1 MFTISETEGLKR
13 QWTLAEGGQLT
24 VGRAYDNDIR
34 IDDLRVSRHH
44 AIIRS
49 LGRDQAVIRN
59 VSSGN
64 LLLVNSQNHSNE
76 AGERPLQSG
85 DEIKI
90 IPAVF
95 KLSWEE
101 QGVIGYTDEPLSSST
116 TVMPATSGFT
126 SLLIS
131 SSFST
136 TKQKEIE
143 ELRRKAEMLAHL
155 CDMSAALATV
165 FDPKSILDY
174 ATDIVM
180 RMIGADCCAALLSE
194 QSEDPQPISIRFRDP
209 NFKPPQPHPI
219 SRTAVRTVLEKRVLL
234 AAHDVALDES
244 LPVSRATLTQ
254 GIRSLACAPLVGRE
268 GVYGALYVDRRG
280 VPDPFTEL
288 DTQLLAAVAAQ
299 AATAV
304 EAARAHERVQRE
316 TLARAA
322 FARFMP
328 EHIIKELVDSPEK
341 FHLGGTNRRIS
352 VLFCDVRGFTRLAHR
367 APPETIVDLLNIL
380 FTEMAAEI
388 FAHQGTLNKYL
399 GDGLMALFGAPVE
412 DEGDALNAV
421 SAAIGM
427 QRRIKHV
434 NEQLTAR
441 GLPKV
446 MLGIG
451 INTGEA
457 TVGCIGA
464 EQRSEYTAIGDTVNI
479 ASRIE
484 GIAHPGQILITY
496 ETAKELGGQFPMSD
510 PWAVEVKHIDEPV
523 QIFSVKYGV
532 SEPLAFDGTN
542 QPEVTNQ

>member
-1 MFTISETEGLKR
+1 MFKISETEGLRR
-13 QWTLAEGGQLT
+13 QWTLPEGGQLT
-24 VGRAYDNDIR
+24 IGRAYDNDIR

-44 AIIRS
+44 AVLRS
-49 LGRDQAVIRN
+49 FTRNHAVIRN
-59 VSSGN
+59 VSSSN
-64 LLLVNSQNHSNE
+64 ILLVNGENVSNS
-76 AGERPLQSG
+76 AGERPVQDG

-90 IPAVF
+90 VPTIF
-95 KLSWEE
+95 RLKWEE
-101 QGVIGYTDEPLSSST
+101 EGVVGYTDEPLSAST
-116 TVMPATSGFT
+116 RFTPAGSGFT

-131 SSFST
+131 TSFSASRE
-136 TKQKEIE
+136 KELE

-180 RMIGADCCAALLSE
+180 RMIGADCCAALLTE
-194 QSEDPQPISIRFRDP
+194 QGSDPQPVSIRFKDASI
-209 NFKPPQPHPI
+209 KSQEPHLI
-219 SRTAVRTVLEKRVLL
+219 SRTAVHTAIERRVMLSSSDI
-234 AAHDVALDES
+234 AADAN
-244 LPVSRATLTQ
+244 LPVGRETLAQ
-254 GIRSLACAPLVGRE
+254 GICSLACAPLVGRE
-268 GVYGALYVDRRG
+268 GVYGTLYVDRRG

-304 EAARAHERVQRE
+304 ESARTHERMQRE
-316 TLARAA
+316 TLARSA

-328 EHIIKELVDSPEK
+328 EHIIKELVECPEK

-367 APPETIVDLLNIL
+367 APPEMIVDLLNIL

-399 GDGLMALFGAPVE
+399 GDGLMALFGAPVATE
-412 DEGDALNAV
+412 THAVNAV

-427 QRRIKHV
+427 QRRITHV
-434 NEQLTAR
+434 NEQLAAR
-441 GLPKV
+441 GLPRV

-484 GIAHPGQILITY
+484 GIAHPGQILVTN
-496 ETAKELGGQFPMSD
+496 ETVKELDDKFPLSD
-510 PWAVEVKHIDEPV
+510 AWRVEVKHIDEPV
-523 QIFSVKYGV
+523 QIYSVKYNVDEV
-532 SEPLAFDGTN
+532 SPDGN
-542 QPEVTNQ
+542 S

>member
-13 QWTLAEGGQLT
+13 QWTLSEGGQLT

-44 AIIRS
+44 AVLRS
-49 LGRDQAVIRN
+49 FARGQAAIRN

-64 LLLVNSQNHSNE
+64 LLLVNGQNLSNE
-76 AGERPLQSG
+76 AGERPLQNG

-90 IPAVF
+90 IPAIF
-95 KLSWEE
+95 KLSWED
-101 QGVIGYTDEPLSSST
+101 QGVVGYTDEPLSAST
-116 TVMPATSGFT
+116 TVTPATSGFT

-131 SSFST
+131 TSFST
-136 TKQKEIE
+136 SKQKELE

-180 RMIGADCCAALLSE
+180 RMIGADCCAALLIE
-194 QSEDPQPISIRFRDP
+194 QSEDPQPVSIRFRDV
-209 NFKPPQPHPI
+209 NFKPKQPYPI
-219 SRTAVRTVLEKRVLL
+219 SRTAVRTVLEKRVMLSSQ
-234 AAHDVALDES
+234 DVAMDS
-244 LPVSRATLTQ
+244 HLPVSRATLTQ
-254 GIRSLACAPLVGRE
+254 GISTLACAPLVGSE

-304 EAARAHERVQRE
+304 EAARTHERVQRE

-328 EHIIKELVDSPEK
+328 EHIIKELVDCPEK

-352 VLFCDVRGFTRLAHR
+352 VLFCDVRGFTRLAHK

-388 FAHQGTLNKYL
+388 FVHQGTLNKYL

-412 DEGDALNAV
+412 DEAGAINAV
-421 SAAIGM
+421 NAAIGM
-427 QRRIKHV
+427 QRRIKQV

-484 GIAHPGQILITY
+484 GIAHPGQILVTQ
-496 ETAKELGGQFPMSD
+496 ETAKELSD
-510 PWAVEVKHIDEPV
+510 KFSLSEPWAVEVKHIDELV
-523 QIFSVKYGV
+523 QICSVKYSM
-532 SEPLAFDGTN
+532 SEPLAPEATN
-542 QPEVTNQ
+542 

>member
-13 QWTLAEGGQLT
+13 QWTLSEGGQLA

-44 AIIRS
+44 AVIRS
-49 LGRDQAVIRN
+49 IARGQAVIRN
-59 VSSGN
+59 LSSGN
-64 LLLVNSQNHSNE
+64 LLIINGQNLSND
-76 AGERPLQSG
+76 AGEFPIKSG

-90 IPAVF
+90 IPAIF
-95 KLSWEE
+95 KLSWED
-101 QGVIGYTDEPLSSST
+101 QGVIGYTDEPLSAST
-116 TVMPATSGFT
+116 MVTPATSGFT

-131 SSFST
+131 TSFSSS
-136 TKQKEIE
+136 KQKELE

-180 RMIGADCCAALLSE
+180 RMIGADCCAALLIE
-194 QSEDPQPISIRFRDP
+194 AAEDPQPVSIRFRDP
-209 NFKPPQPHPI
+209 SFKPVQPHPI
-219 SRTAVRTVLEKRVLL
+219 SRTAVRTVLEKRVMLSSQ
-234 AAHDVALDES
+234 DVTMDS
-244 LPVSRATLTQ
+244 QLPVSRATLTQ

-304 EAARAHERVQRE
+304 EAARTHERIQRE

-328 EHIIKELVDSPEK
+328 EHIIKELVDCPEK

-352 VLFCDVRGFTRLAHR
+352 VLFCDVRGFTRLAHK

-412 DEGDALNAV
+412 DEAGALNAV

-427 QRRIKHV
+427 QRRIKQV

-484 GIAHPGQILITY
+484 GIAHPGQILVTH
-496 ETAKELGGQFPMSD
+496 ETRKELGDKFQLSEA
-510 PWAVEVKHIDEPV
+510 WSVEVKHIDELV
-523 QIFSVKYGV
+523 QIYSVKYSA
-532 SEPLAFDGTN
+532 SEPAATDATN
-542 QPEVTNQ
+542 